1 VVGGASVAVPVA
13 GITVLGQVP
22 VSAGQPALLL
32 EVPAAEL
39 AVAAAAPAVRTG
51 ASVTLPSAAVTI
63 TASTPSAIGEHDPS
77 FSSVSL
83 LLHMDGSNGSTS
95 FSDSSSN
102 VITVTPNANAVIS
115 TAQSK
120 FGGASALFDGT
131 GDFLS
136 VSTNTLFT
144 LSGDFTIEFWAYVNT
159 LKQSGIL
166 SNGASS
172 LSGSAA
178 VIVLDHSTHND
189 KFGIWNAPAS
199 TSVLCTTGTVTTGQW
214 YHVAFVR
221 SGTTLTPYLNG
232 TASTSAT
239 TSSTFSFSASGMRIG
254 RYWNG
259 DFDGYLDDLRI
270 TKGVARTIVTPSAP
284 FLDR

>member
-1 VVGGASVAVPVA
+1 V
-13 GITVLGQVP
+13 TV
-22 VSAGQPALLL
+22 
-32 EVPAAEL
+32 
-39 AVAAAAPAVRTG
+39 
-51 ASVTLPSAAVTI
+51 PSAAVTI
-63 TASTPSAIGEHDPS
+63 AASVPSAVGEHDPS

-83 LLHMDGSNGSTS
+83 LLHMNGSNGSTT

-102 VITVTPNANAVIS
+102 GITVTANANAVIS

-136 VSTNTLFT
+136 ISSNTLFT
-144 LSGDFTIEFWAYVNT
+144 LDGDFTIEFWAYVNT

-178 VIVLDHSTHND
+178 VIVLDHATHND

-199 TSVLCTTGTVTTGQW
+199 SSVLCTTGTVTTGQW

-221 SGTTLTPYLNG
+221 SGSTLTPNLNG

-239 TSSTFSFSASGMRIG
+239 TSSTFTFSSNGMRIG
-254 RYWNG
+254 RYWSG
-259 DFDGYLDDLRI
+259 DFAGYLDDLRI
-270 TKGVARTIVTPSAP
+270 TKGVARTISTPTAAFP
-284 FLDR
+284 DR